1 MFGVGL
7 GGGGGAGRY
16 VGCHF
21 FFPSLF
27 FSTGLWVYP
36 FFSVSFYTYLRLGKW
51 GLIKYVYKIF

>member
-36 FFSVSFYTYLRLGKW
+36 FFSVFFYTYL
-51 GLIKYVYKIF
+51 KIREVGFN